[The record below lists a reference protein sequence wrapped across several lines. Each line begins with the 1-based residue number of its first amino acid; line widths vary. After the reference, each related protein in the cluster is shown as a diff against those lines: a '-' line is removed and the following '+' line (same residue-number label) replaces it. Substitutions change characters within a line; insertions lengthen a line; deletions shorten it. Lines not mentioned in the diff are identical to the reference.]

1 MDAPTPN
8 TDTSVAALTATPAP
22 AEADPD
28 YWHSLIDER
37 TAGHFLGLV
46 ERTMQAHR
54 QRGGGAKYIVLSRRC
69 IRYRRIDLKAWADD
83 RVRLSTSDPG
93 PPEAA

>member
-1 MDAPTPN
+1 MDTGTAHHAP
-8 TDTSVAALTATPAP
+8 AAGVGAIPAP
-22 AEADPD
+22 AETDPE

-54 QRGGGAKYIVLSRRC
+54 QRGNGPRYIALSARC
-69 IRYRRIDLKAWADD
+69 IRYRRADLKAWADA
-83 RVRLSTSDPG
+83 RVRTSTSDPG
-93 PPEAA
+93 VAA

>member
-1 MDAPTPN
+1 M
-8 TDTSVAALTATPAP
+8 DTSIPSLAADRGIPAP
-22 AEADPD
+22 PEADPE

-54 QRGGGAKYIVLSRRC
+54 QRGGGPKYLVLSRRC

>member
-1 MDAPTPN
+1 MDANIP
-8 TDTSVAALTATPAP
+8 SLAAAQAIPAP
-22 AEADPD
+22 PEADPE

-54 QRGGGAKYIVLSRRC
+54 QRGNGPRFIALSRRC
-69 IRYRRIDLKAWADD
+69 IRYRRADLKAWADE
-83 RVRLSTSDPG
+83 RIRSSTSDPS
-93 PPEAA
+93 PAEAA